1 MKTHDRAEWF
11 KTLQDKYRLDPEYI
25 AEGKIIDIT
34 EKIVARMEELRIN
47 RAELAARLN
56 VSKAYITK
64 LLRGD
69 VNFTLKSLITLAAA
83 LDADI
88 SIDFLPHSGSR
99 RMQKHSGMHAAEEVA
114 PYRAR
119 RS

>member
-1 MKTHDRAEWF
+1 VKTHDRAGWF
-11 KTLQDKYRLDPEYI
+11 KTLHDKYQHDPEYI
-25 AEGKIIDIT
+25 AEGKILDIT
-34 EKIVARMEELRIN
+34 EKIVARMEELCIS
-47 RAELAARLN
+47 RADLAARLN

-69 VNFTLKSLITLAAA
+69 VNFTLKTLIALAAA
-83 LDADI
+83 LEADI
-88 SIDFLPHSGSR
+88 AIDFMPHSGSR
-99 RMQKHSGMHAAEEVA
+99 RMQKRSGMHAAEDAA

>member
-1 MKTHDRAEWF
+1 MKTRDRADWY
-11 KTLQDKYRLDPEYI
+11 KTLLDTYKNDPEYI
-25 AEGKIIDIT
+25 AEGKILAIT
-34 EKIVARMEELRIN
+34 EKIVARMEELGIN
-47 RAELAARLN
+47 RADLAERLN

-69 VNFTLKSLITLAAA
+69 VNFTLKSLIALAAA
-83 LDADI
+83 LEADI
-88 SIDFLPHSGSR
+88 TIDFMPRSGSR
-99 RMQKHSGMHAAEEVA
+99 RMQKHSGMRAAEEVA

>member
-1 MKTHDRAEWF
+1 MKTRDRAGWY
-11 KTLQDKYRLDPEYI
+11 KTLLDKYKNDPEYI
-25 AEGKIIDIT
+25 AEGKILDIT
-34 EKIVARMEELRIN
+34 EKIVARMEELCIN
-47 RAELAARLN
+47 RADLAARLN

-69 VNFTLKSLITLAAA
+69 VNFTLKSLIALSAA
-83 LDADI
+83 LEADI
-88 SIDFLPHSGSR
+88 AIDFIPHSGGR